1 MKKTILFLSSL
12 VLALCACQP
21 KADSIIGTWEV
32 DKVNVHFD
40 ESRSTPEMVKQIGAM
55 EKCNEFSISEDSL
68 LDFSGLEMGMTG
80 RVTTDKQGNLFLEGA
95 PFGQWK
101 NGEIVTTTTSPL
113 GDIVVVYKK
122 K

>member
-1 MKKTILFLSSL
+1 MKKRFLFLLGL
-12 VLALCACQP
+12 VALLCACQSNT
-21 KADSIIGTWEV
+21 DTLIGTWEV

-40 ESRSTPEMVKQIGAM
+40 ESRSTPEMVKQVGEGEKYNYFIIDKDSVLVFNSVEM
-55 EKCNEFSISEDSL
+55 EWI
-68 LDFSGLEMGMTG
+68 G

-113 GDIVVVYKK
+113 GDIIVVYKK